1 MIKNKILDEYL
12 QKEYNKNDIY
22 NNIYSKII
30 NNSKKRILNIVAT
43 LFLVIMIGTSASVIY
58 ANRNWN
64 KEYEEYLNRNIE
76 TAKASVNWDIISED
90 IENLDMEYVYQDGI
104 RGKN

>member
-22 NNIYSKII
+22 NNIYSKIR

-43 LFLVIMIGTSASVIY
+43 LFLAIMIGTSVSVIY

-76 TAKASVNWDIISED
+76 TAKASINWDIISED
-90 IENLDMEYVYQDGI
+90 IENLNMEYVYQDGI
-104 RGKN
+104 RSKN